1 MKLGYIHI
9 NRDEHQQVI
18 EMLKLLEEP
27 TALDELGIG
36 RIRDFYADALFPGT
50 STLQKRIKYFSL
62 MPQVYQRAAS
72 KEYKRVEEVRR
83 EIRRLEI
90 ILTNSLLAHSSVKTG
105 ITGSNAVKKNGS
117 ISPDEYVKYD
127 PAYIYK
133 SGLRAWEI
141 LKTDAVEREIFR
153 YSKRRHEMPRRL
165 RSDDESTAD
174 DAYEVD
180 GDFLQFCEFPTGI
193 DYDFAQTCDLSL
205 TVAERNFIVGRI
217 RTARRTKGSFLAYL
231 VEHPEIVFE
240 GKVFQGLAT
249 DQLPEMFATLVRD
262 AQIMSDYIY
271 LIHLRYNVIHS
282 EERDEDM
289 KREFEERWASFSK
302 MNYPMAEIFG
312 RIMIHER
319 ASLVFLHRSLQ
330 YLENGALKALDEWII
345 ERERQIKGTRRKLQ
359 VKPYDPDAPTHY
371 YQLSYRWELVSSFI
385 RELQIEV

>member
-9 NRDEHQQVI
+9 NRDEHQQVV

-36 RIRDFYADALFPGT
+36 RIRDYYSDVLFPGT

-62 MPQVYQRAAS
+62 MPQIYRRAAS

-90 ILTNSLLAHSSVKTG
+90 ILTKSLLAHSSVKTG

-141 LKTDAVEREIFR
+141 LKTDAVEQEIFR
-153 YSKRRHEMPRRL
+153 YSERKHQMPRRL
-165 RSDDESTAD
+165 KSDDEHTAN

-180 GDFLQFCEFPTGI
+180 GDFLQFCEFPAGI
-193 DYDFAQTCDLSL
+193 DYDFAQSCDLSL
-205 TVAERNFIVGRI
+205 TIAERDFIVGRI
-217 RTARRTKGSFLAYL
+217 LSAGRTKDSFFAYL
-231 VEHPEIVFE
+231 IEHPEIALGGV
-240 GKVFQGLAT
+240 GFQDLIAEE
-249 DQLPEMFATLVRD
+249 LPEAFSTLVRD

-271 LIHLRYNVIHS
+271 LIHLRYNVVHAEGS
-282 EERDEDM
+282 DEYMERS
-289 KREFEERWASFSK
+289 FEEGWADFSALD
-302 MNYPMAEIFG
+302 YPMEEIFG
-312 RIMIHER
+312 RIIIRER
-319 ASLVFLHRSLQ
+319 SSIAFLRQCLE
-330 YLENGALKALDEWII
+330 YLMAGDLEGLDGWII
-345 ERERQIKGTRRKLQ
+345 EREKRIKGTRRRLQ
-359 VKPYDPDAPTHY
+359 VKPYDPDKPTHDF
-371 YQLSYRWELVSSFI
+371 QLSYRWEIVSSFI
-385 RELQIEV
+385 RELQVEA